1 MLLIK
6 ENEQKTFRFNIEV
19 SGTELQN
26 TSARLVFED
35 VATNKFFPLHIN
47 SDGSCEYELDYALV
61 KSLSEGRVYLEVV
74 AESMLFKPWEE
85 EFRIDSELPTITV
98 TESVVESK
106 PLVSDNVKPVAVPVV
121 ETVAKPASKPTPAP
135 ALKAKPATVFESKQP
150 KAETEK
156 HPTIPMW
163 ETILPEFKK
172 IMKSKRASL
181 MLGETKENRS
191 KKKEAIG
198 ELYVKYGKAAKPAL
212 EHLTRTTIDELLIL

>member
-19 SGTELQN
+19 TGTELRD

-47 SDGSCEYELDYALV
+47 ADGSCEYELDYALV

-85 EFRIDSELPTITV
+85 EFRVESELPNISV
-98 TESVVESK
+98 TKSVVESK
-106 PLVSDNVKPVAVPVV
+106 
-121 ETVAKPASKPTPAP
+121 TTPTPAKKVVKP
-135 ALKAKPATVFESKQP
+135 QPTQKAKPTTVFESKQP

-156 HPTIPMW
+156 QPVIPMW

-172 IMKSKRASL
+172 IMKSKRASF
-181 MLGETKENRS
+181 MMGETKENRS
-191 KKKEAIG
+191 KKKEAIA
-198 ELYVKYGKAAKPAL
+198 ELYVKYGKSAKPAL
-212 EHLTRTTIDELLIL
+212 EQLTRTTIDELLIL